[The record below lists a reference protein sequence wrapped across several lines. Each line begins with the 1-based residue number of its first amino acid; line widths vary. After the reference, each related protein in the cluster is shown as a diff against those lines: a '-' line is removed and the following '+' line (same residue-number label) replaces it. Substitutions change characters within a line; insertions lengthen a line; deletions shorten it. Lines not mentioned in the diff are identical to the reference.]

1 MRWLVVGSSPSV
13 MDYLPRMNMA
23 GATITTNAGIT
34 LLRPDVLFL
43 FDRTACQLHAELARF
58 ARFQGTKLVTL
69 KRQQEAMERR
79 GVADFD
85 EFADEAEYEEFKLSG
100 LFCVEYACRHGASVV
115 QLVGMDG

>member
-1 MRWLVVGSSPSV
+1 MKWLVVGSSPSV
-13 MDYLPRMNMA
+13 VDTLPHMESGLR
-23 GATITTNAGIT
+23 TVTTNAGI
-34 LLRPDVLFL
+34 LLLQPDVLFL
-43 FDRTACQLHAELARF
+43 FDRTACQSHAELARF

-115 QLVGMDG
+115 QLVGM